1 MKNALHITRLR
12 NLLDLVENNHTKPL
26 TSQEV
31 SETTFYSYR
40 NINRIFRSVFH
51 KSIGRYIKELLL
63 QEAARQLVY
72 TDLPITDIAFELN
85 YSDLQAF
92 NKAFKREFGASPSK
106 FRQQDQEDMDAWI
119 KAKLPEEIKQ
129 LDDLTYEIKSLPATR
144 ILYLTHYGSYQSSG
158 LVDCWDALI
167 EYADQHQ
174 LLQEDTKYLG
184 EMLDDEEITK
194 DENCRYNAAI
204 TLPPDAEVEVTG
216 FFATKEI
223 ASGQYACFM
232 YKGDYSKMDAIYE
245 QIYLHWI
252 VKNEFEIG
260 NLPILEFYLSDEDTT
275 PREEL
280 LTEIYIPIV

>member
-12 NLLDLVENNHTKPL
+12 SLLDLVENKHTKPL

-72 TDLPITDIAFELN
+72 TDLPITDIAFELH

-92 NKAFKREFGASPSK
+92 NKAFRREFGTSPSK
-106 FRQQDQEDMDAWI
+106 FRQQDQENMDAWI

-129 LDDLTYEIKSLPATR
+129 LDDLTYEVKTLSTTR
-144 ILYLTHYGSYQSSG
+144 ILYLTHYGAYHSPAIE
-158 LVDCWDALI
+158 DCWEALL
-167 EYADQHQ
+167 EYADQQQ
-174 LLQEDTKYLG
+174 LLNEDTQYLG
-184 EMLDDEEITK
+184 EILDDEEITK

-204 TLPPDAEVEVTG
+204 TLAADAEIEVTG
-216 FFATKEI
+216 FFGTKEI
-223 ASGQYACFM
+223 AEGRYACFTHQ
-232 YKGDYSKMDAIYE
+232 GDYKKMDALYE

-252 VKNEFEIG
+252 VKNEFEISD
-260 NLPILEFYLSDEDTT
+260 LPILEFYLSDEETT
-275 PREEL
+275 PKEQL
-280 LTEIYIPIV
+280 LAEIYIPIV